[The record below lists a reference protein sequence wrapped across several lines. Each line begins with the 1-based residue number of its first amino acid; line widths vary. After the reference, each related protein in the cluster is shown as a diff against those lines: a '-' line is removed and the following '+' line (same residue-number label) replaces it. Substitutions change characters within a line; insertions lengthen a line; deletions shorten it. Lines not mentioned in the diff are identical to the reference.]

1 MSIRPHIKLTKAVN
15 ACGQN
20 WNWIKIEYI
29 ISNVSRF
36 NLRKRL
42 VATVSIRTF
51 IFTTSTSC
59 ELQKSLQNKA
69 YQWETEYITSPF
81 IIPISVSINTFATR
95 TTITRSCLPP
105 KTVTIWVPAVFISIR
120 ICTNHRLQDILT
132 GMGIRFYILDSRF

>member
-1 MSIRPHIKLTKAVN
+1 MSIRPEIILAIAMHIH
-15 ACGQN
+15 CQN
-20 WNWIKIEYI
+20 WNWVNRKYI
-29 ISNVSRF
+29 VSNVSRF

-42 VATVSIRTF
+42 GATVSIRTF
-51 IFTTSTSC
+51 ISTTSTTC

-95 TTITRSCLPP
+95 TTIIRSCLPP

-120 ICTNHRLQDILT
+120 ICTNNRLQDILT
-132 GMGIRFYILDSRF
+132 GMCIRF